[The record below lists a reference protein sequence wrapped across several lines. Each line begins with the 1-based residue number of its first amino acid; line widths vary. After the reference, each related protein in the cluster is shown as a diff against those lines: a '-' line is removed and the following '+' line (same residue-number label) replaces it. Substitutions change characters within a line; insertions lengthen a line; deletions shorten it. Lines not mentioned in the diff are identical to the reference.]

1 MTMIDGTHSE
11 STVVLRGVTGL
22 YMADFRL
29 EMRHIELDDNY
40 QLCVIDIIMAVTKYR
55 SIASNLPSY

>member
-1 MTMIDGTHSE
+1 MTMIAGTRSE

-29 EMRHIELDDNY
+29 EMRHIELDDIY
-40 QLCVIDIIMAVTKYR
+40 QLFVIDTIMAVTKYR